1 LSAVKQKFHNEV
13 QQRSLHWLNVGR
25 WWICG
30 TGLFVIAPVVLET
43 FRDYRKWHAAL
54 VSDPSAIGFWKT
66 AFYLGVGRFV
76 AEIGLVV
83 AIFFV
88 LKPRP
93 NMFGSRAE
101 HESRELRPP
110 GK

>member
-1 LSAVKQKFHNEV
+1 VGQGKEVRNEV
-13 QQRSLHWLNVGR
+13 QHRSLRWLNVGR

-30 TGLFVIAPVVLET
+30 TGLFVLAPVVLET
-43 FRDYRKWHAAL
+43 LRNYRKWHAAL
-54 VSDPSAIGFWKT
+54 ASDVSAANFWRT
-66 AFYLGVGRFV
+66 AFYLDIARFI
-76 AEIGLVV
+76 AEIGLIV

-93 NMFGSRAE
+93 NMFGFPADQ
-101 HESRELRPP
+101 ESRELRHR